1 MDRGFDSSFI
11 LLDRRL
17 FVYGSFAKF
26 QKIRKTMKK
35 YFFPI
40 VVLVCCFCCVNLTF
54 GQDESSKY
62 RSKAVDALRT
72 GPDENGRKT
81 VKLYLDAQ
89 LARWEG
95 DEARIP
101 LFKKDLL
108 ESLQSVQK
116 DNPKNYVLAMDMI
129 FEGLKEMAEGGK
141 RAVRFNAVLMAG
153 ELDQP
158 ASDGTT
164 VPYAKALPFLKEMAA
179 ADEAYI
185 QVAAMKGLARQAR
198 YAKAEDKA
206 SLAKIFS
213 QFAFAPLAKGEANEA
228 PEAQWLRLQAL
239 EALGNLRMAGSKGEI
254 AGKLLGSAMMQTK
267 VVESPYF
274 RRDMERRITAA
285 VAFSKLKLTAD
296 EMRAMKKK
304 PEEIT
309 AAFGRLF
316 LVCMK
321 YEYDNDYD
329 LQEGVEGEVQR
340 DPRARRI
347 ARAMSPEEEAYQ
359 IRLWKQRTKAIS
371 SAFAW
376 IFNSKES
383 NLPVLE
389 ASNKNF
395 SKVARMIRDIS
406 EMYDRAGLS
415 KRRTASRSEE
425 SEEADASMDST
436 VVSTD
441 GKLTLYQMQKDM
453 RTALRDLA
461 ELMEIPLDI
470 QAKMRPDAGYGY

>member
-1 MDRGFDSSFI
+1 MDRGLDSSFI
-11 LLDRRL
+11 LLDRRI

-26 QKIRKTMKK
+26 QKIRKIMKK

-40 VVLVCCFCCVNLTF
+40 AVLVCCFCCVTLTF
-54 GQDESSKY
+54 GQDDSSKY

-89 LARWEG
+89 LGRWEG
-95 DEARIP
+95 DESRIP
-101 LFKKDLL
+101 FFKKELL
-108 ESLQSVQK
+108 DSLQSVQK
-116 DNPKNYVLAMDMI
+116 DNPKNYVLALDMI

-158 ASDGTT
+158 AGDGAV

-179 ADEAYI
+179 SDEAFL
-185 QVAAMKGLARQAR
+185 QVAAMKGLARHAG
-198 YAKAEDKA
+198 YVKSEDRGA
-206 SLAKIFS
+206 LAKIFS

-228 PEAQWLRLQAL
+228 PEVQWLRLQAL
-239 EALGNLRMAGSKGEI
+239 EALGNLRYAGSKGEI
-254 AGKLLGSAMMQTK
+254 AGKLLESVMMQTK
-267 VVESPYF
+267 AVDSPYF

-296 EMRAMKKK
+296 DLRAMKKK
-304 PEEIT
+304 PEELT

-340 DPRARRI
+340 DPRARRV
-347 ARAMSPEEEAYQ
+347 ARTLSPEEEAYQ

-383 NLPVLE
+383 NLPAME

-395 SKVARMIRDIS
+395 SKIARMIRDIS

-415 KRRTASRSEE
+415 KRRSAARSEDQ
-425 SEEADASMDST
+425 EETASMDST
-436 VVSTD
+436 VVSSD

-461 ELMEIPLDI
+461 ELMEISLDI
-470 QAKMRPDAGYGY
+470 QAKMRPDSGYGY